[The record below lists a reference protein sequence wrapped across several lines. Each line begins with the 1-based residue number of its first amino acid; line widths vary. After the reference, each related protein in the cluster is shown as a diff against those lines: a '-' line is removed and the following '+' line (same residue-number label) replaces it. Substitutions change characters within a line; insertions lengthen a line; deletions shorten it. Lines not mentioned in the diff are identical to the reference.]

1 MATDYIMFIH
11 GVNTRYE
18 GIIKPYYANELF
30 NSIKNQLGTTRT
42 IKPVVLYWGEVGAK
56 RDKALLETLEKS
68 TDWNKL
74 WFRQLR
80 CQTILPFIGDGA
92 LYTTRYEGAAVVATL
107 AEQALHDL
115 KDYNPQVDRLHLVT
129 HSWGTIILFDVLF
142 AERWDDEN
150 KPGYDSVKKIRE
162 NFFGIEPNAG
172 QGLSLASIHTMGSP
186 IALFYRM
193 DVDQSVEEKKNS
205 QGVVLNSHDITPRL
219 EKLLDSLYKRLGAK
233 LPWRN
238 FIHPGDPL
246 AFPLNPLLPE
256 LVDGRRQF
264 IQIEDIVT
272 KNKTFY
278 DFVTNTFNQ
287 TTFSIVHGGKAHY
300 SYWQSKEIAQ
310 KIADVIQQ
318 ATSHSDPT

>member
-11 GVNTRYE
+11 GVNNRYE
-18 GIIKPYYANELF
+18 NIKPYYADKLF
-30 NSIKNQLGTTRT
+30 HSIQNQLGSTRT
-42 IKPVVLYWGEVGAK
+42 VKPVVLYWGEVGEQK
-56 RDKALLETLEKS
+56 DKILLNCLEKS

-74 WFRQLR
+74 WFREFR
-80 CQTILPFIGDGA
+80 RQTILPFIGDGA
-92 LYTTRYEGAAVVATL
+92 LYTTRYEGAAVVAVL
-107 AEQALHDL
+107 VEQALDGL

-162 NFFGIEPNAG
+162 NFFGIEPNLG
-172 QGLSLASIHTMGSP
+172 QGLSLASIYTMGSP
-186 IALFYRM
+186 IPLFYRM
-193 DVDQSVEEKKNS
+193 NVDQSVEERRNS

-219 EKLLDSLYKRLGAK
+219 EKLLDNLYQKLKTK

-238 FIHPGDPL
+238 FIHAGDPL

-256 LVDGRRQF
+256 LVDEKRQY
-264 IQIEDIVT
+264 IEIEDIVT

-278 DFVTNTFNQ
+278 DFVTNTFSQ
-287 TTFSIVHGGKAHY
+287 TTFSILHGRTAHS
-300 SYWQSKEIAQ
+300 SYWQSQEVAQ
-310 KIADVIQQ
+310 KIAEVILQ
-318 ATSHSDPT
+318 ATSNSEPG